1 MAPYGHPP
9 QQYEKARLERGEARL
24 KFVAAVLGLVTAILG
39 IVAALFAVKSNS
51 ANEQADQSQQ
61 RVQALESENAALKR
75 ELANR
80 PTAQAAGAGTQT
92 AAPTS
97 AAAVAG
103 PAIRHEGDI
112 TLVPNS
118 GYDLTSLDPQ
128 WGQEQNCKHQINFE
142 AGTPPQIS
150 TDGLCS
156 GHSIYVDSLLLNSG
170 DPATYAK
177 CRTST
182 GYGRPATLNTK
193 AGNRFCLRTQD
204 GYFSLVSVTAVSAQ
218 RIDVHVV
225 TWEKE

>member
-1 MAPYGHPP
+1 M
-9 QQYEKARLERGEARL
+9 RL
-24 KFVAAVLGLVTAILG
+24 KLIAAVLGLITAVVG
-39 IVAALFAVKSNS
+39 VVAALFAVRSNS
-51 ANEQADQSQQ
+51 ANEQADQSQE
-61 RVQALESENAALKR
+61 RVQVLESENAALKR

-80 PTAQAAGAGTQT
+80 ATAQPAVPSS

-97 AAAVAG
+97 AAAPAG

-112 TLVPNS
+112 ALVPNS

-142 AGTPPQIS
+142 EGTPPQIS

-156 GHSIYVDSLLLNSG
+156 GHSIYVDSLLLNAS
-170 DPATYAK
+170 DPGTYAK

-182 GYGRPATLNTK
+182 GYGRPATLNTR

-204 GYFSLVSVTAVSAQ
+204 GYFSLVSVSAVAAQ
-218 RIDVHVV
+218 RIDVHVI